1 MLKCGGLASTVKLE
15 RRTGSE
21 DGQPWL
27 RCIVHTRP
35 AELSRGS
42 GRRQMTSC
50 FSRWS
55 AVTQI
60 ISSNDVKQI
69 FFLCTILL
77 QFSCKTSPVSGQVF
91 AQLSFAGSMP

>member
-15 RRTGSE
+15 RSTGSE

-27 RCIVHTRP
+27 CCIVHTRP

-42 GRRQMTSC
+42 GCRQMTSC
-50 FSRWS
+50 LSRWS
-55 AVTQI
+55 GVTQI
-60 ISSNDVKQI
+60 ISSNDVKKN

-77 QFSCKTSPVSGQVF
+77 QFSGKTSPASGQIF
-91 AQLSFAGSMP
+91 AQLSFAGSTP

>member
-69 FFLCTILL
+69 FFSLYNLVAIFM
-77 QFSCKTSPVSGQVF
+77 QNQSCKWPGF
-91 AQLSFAGSMP
+91 CPA